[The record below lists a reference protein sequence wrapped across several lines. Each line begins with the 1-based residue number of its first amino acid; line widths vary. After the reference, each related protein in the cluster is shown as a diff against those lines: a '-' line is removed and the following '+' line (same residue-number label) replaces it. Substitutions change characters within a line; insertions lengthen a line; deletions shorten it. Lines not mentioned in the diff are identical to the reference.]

1 MLYHS
6 SCSHSFSLFLKN
18 ASMSV
23 LSRFHCSSSFSCY
36 LLSLLFWCHSRADTF
51 PSCWLSSQPQALWA
65 QGVGGREGWVERRG
79 GGGGG
84 GGGGGAR
91 GSHIRPQQP
100 ITCEGK
106 ELANRF
112 YNGTLHTVTQYHKPL
127 SSPTLLLYYSTVAW
141 KSTCDVRK
149 CANTQPITNHSPLK
163 TTFLWEA

>member
-1 MLYHS
+1 M
-6 SCSHSFSLFLKN
+6 
-18 ASMSV
+18 
-23 LSRFHCSSSFSCY
+23 
-36 LLSLLFWCHSRADTF
+36 
-51 PSCWLSSQPQALWA
+51 
-65 QGVGGREGWVERRG
+65 EGRG

-112 YNGTLHTVTQYHKPL
+112 YNGTLRTVTQYHKPL

-141 KSTCDVRK
+141 KSTCDVHK
-149 CANTQPITNHSPLK
+149 CANTQPITKHSPLK
-163 TTFLWEA
+163 TTFL